1 MAVISAKKVA
11 IISAIITLVSF
22 IYKLTIGIL
31 ATSLVMIIAAVPTL
45 MVFICKAAFAK
56 NMNQTRAQKKKAYL
70 TMTIATTIFS
80 ALFIMFVILKV
91 GGIDIKNEN
100 RFEGWIALLFIAF
113 ILLMFILSIIN
124 LNSSLDK
131 KDIVKIGMR
140 QITFVS
146 ALADMVMIQEFAF
159 RYIYSLG
166 VEKTQMLLYLN
177 NGITLAIA
185 VFMIIVPISMMVRL
199 VKYKA

>member
-185 VFMIIVPISMMVRL
+185 VFMIIVPISMIGRL
-199 VKYKA
+199 RKYKV